1 MYVPYGEYTIS
12 IQNDIF
18 GNKLKALENNF
29 EVVLNESVNKIFV
42 SFYLVEKRKK
52 ITIKKF

>member
-12 IQNDIF
+12 MDNAVV
-18 GNKLKALENNF
+18 GNKFKILNNNIKLD
-29 EVVLNESVNKIFV
+29 LNEGSESVFV
-42 SFYLVEKRKK
+42 TFYLVEKRKK